1 MGMDLVRARGL
12 MMGAACLGALAAG
25 ACKARTNTADTARPG
40 ASGPADTVVT
50 GAAAA
55 DTSTFPSADT
65 ANAMT
70 NHPKWSDANIVA
82 LLDEAN
88 KADSAAGAFAVGKA
102 SSPGVKDFAR
112 MMMGEHHALRVQ
124 GEALV
129 RKLHVTPDLPAEDP
143 LQTPAKSEMEALRT
157 ADKGADFDRTYI
169 DQEISIHKAVL
180 ALAGKAHSDT
190 QNSELQALIEK
201 AKPVIQKH
209 LDRAE
214 ELRKSL
220 DRANT

>member
-1 MGMDLVRARGL
+1 MGMDLARARRL

-25 ACKARTNTADTARPG
+25 ACKARTNTADADRVGGP
-40 ASGPADTVVT
+40 GPADTMTT
-50 GAAAA
+50 GMAPA
-55 DTSTFPSADT
+55 DTSTVPPADT
-65 ANAMT
+65 SNALT

-102 SSPGVKDFAR
+102 SEPGVKDFAR

-143 LQTPAKSEMEALRT
+143 LQTPAKSEMEALHS
-157 ADKGADFDRTYI
+157 AAKGAEFDRAYI
-169 DQEISIHKAVL
+169 DKEISIHKAVL

-190 QNSELQALIEK
+190 QNGQLQALIEK
-201 AKPVIQKH
+201 AKPILQKH

-220 DRANT
+220 DKANT